1 MAPQKVIAPCTWQ
14 AGPIARRAATHVVQ
28 RGCHGVRRPRSL
40 VFTLWRASGPRST
53 SNEIVISI
61 HRDDI
66 NVGMAG
72 APKRCFSL
80 NIAARIEARGPTLP
94 HRWTTLLSFA
104 GERRTRSSDRSPGG
118 LQSRLHR
125 LAIAT
130 RCPLLHLGAH

>member
-40 VFTLWRASGPRST
+40 VFTLWRASGARST

-104 GERRTRSSDRSPGG
+104 GGRREIGR
-118 LQSRLHR
+118 
-125 LAIAT
+125 
-130 RCPLLHLGAH
+130 GACRGRG

>member
-1 MAPQKVIAPCTWQ
+1 MAGGPDCTPCRHPCGATGVPRGAPP
-14 AGPIARRAATHVVQ
+14 AIAR
-28 RGCHGVRRPRSL
+28 
-40 VFTLWRASGPRST
+40 FTLGRASGPGST
-53 SNEIVISI
+53 GNEIVISI

-80 NIAARIEARGPTLP
+80 NIAARIEARGPTLS
-94 HRWTTLLSFA
+94 HRRTTLLSFDR
-104 GERRTRSSDRSPGG
+104 ERRTRSSDPLPGG